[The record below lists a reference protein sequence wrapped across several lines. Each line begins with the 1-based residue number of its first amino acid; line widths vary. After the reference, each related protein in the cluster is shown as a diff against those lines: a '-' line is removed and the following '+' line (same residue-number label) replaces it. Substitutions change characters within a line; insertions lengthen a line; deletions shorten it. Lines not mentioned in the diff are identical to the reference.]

1 MQVVTT
7 EEWDSVLHGMHA
19 AAGLAGVL
27 YVLCFFLVVN
37 ICMLSLMVALTIN
50 SFLAAKGDLLGSGQR
65 ASRWKGPGTLSEH
78 SAPSARLVVPRVQTA
93 PMHPRSTPGA
103 PPRPLGSSPWPQE
116 LASGRFKWG
125 FCTLSTGRLV
135 DLAEGSAAGRRASA
149 RRRSFAAAGRRSGVR
164 GSVYASRHNSQLIT
178 GGIDG
183 SRLANNLSLAVQSMK
198 GQMAMSVRLPALA

>member
-65 ASRWKGPGTLSEH
+65 ASR
-78 SAPSARLVVPRVQTA
+78 
-93 PMHPRSTPGA
+93 
-103 PPRPLGSSPWPQE
+103 
-116 LASGRFKWG
+116 
-125 FCTLSTGRLV
+125 
-135 DLAEGSAAGRRASA
+135 
-149 RRRSFAAAGRRSGVR
+149 
-164 GSVYASRHNSQLIT
+164 
-178 GGIDG
+178 
-183 SRLANNLSLAVQSMK
+183 
-198 GQMAMSVRLPALA
+198 

>member
-1 MQVVTT
+1 M
-7 EEWDSVLHGMHA
+7 
-19 AAGLAGVL
+19 
-27 YVLCFFLVVN
+27 
-37 ICMLSLMVALTIN
+37 
-50 SFLAAKGDLLGSGQR
+50 
-65 ASRWKGPGTLSEH
+65 AS
-78 SAPSARLVVPRVQTA
+78 AARL
-93 PMHPRSTPGA
+93 G
-103 PPRPLGSSPWPQE
+103 PLQ
-116 LASGRFKWG
+116 RWG

-135 DLAEGSAAGRRASA
+135 DLAEGSAEGRRASA